1 MLPQNNLNQTMQ
13 SIIMAKRQGKSPQ
26 QVMQMMMQNNP
37 QARQTLVQLQNM
49 AQGRNPRDFIMD
61 LAKQNGVD
69 EMTLGMISQMFDNN

>member
-1 MLPQNNLNQTMQ
+1 MQ